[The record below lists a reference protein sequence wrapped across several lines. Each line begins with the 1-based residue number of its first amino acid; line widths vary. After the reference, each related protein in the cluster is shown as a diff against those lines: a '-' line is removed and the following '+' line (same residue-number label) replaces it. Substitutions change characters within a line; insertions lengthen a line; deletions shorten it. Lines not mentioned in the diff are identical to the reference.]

1 MVGGKIVP
9 PPPPPPQYKRD
20 FKSFIFVS
28 FQQIT
33 SKLANF
39 INLKALFPA
48 ESIDSSLLVHVK
60 SYKNPWEGL
69 WETIFFKKIKGKKR
83 WFRYGHHSLIAFLK
97 FRLIT
102 NVAYLQINVV
112 KQQSIFCVFF

>member
-1 MVGGKIVP
+1 MGGKIVP
-9 PPPPPPQYKRD
+9 PPPSQYKRD

-48 ESIDSSLLVHVK
+48 ESIDSSLLVHFK

-69 WETIFFKKIKGKKR
+69 WETIYSLKK
-83 WFRYGHHSLIAFLK
+83 
-97 FRLIT
+97 
-102 NVAYLQINVV
+102 
-112 KQQSIFCVFF
+112 

>member
-1 MVGGKIVP
+1 MVGGKIVL
-9 PPPPPPQYKRD
+9 PPPPPQYKRD

-60 SYKNPWEGL
+60 VRKNRGKVYERL
-69 WETIFFKKIKGKKR
+69 YSLKNKGKKEVI
-83 WFRYGHHSLIAFLK
+83 SLWS
-97 FRLIT
+97 R
-102 NVAYLQINVV
+102 
-112 KQQSIFCVFF
+112 